1 MPKID
6 ADAKRWQEATAA
18 RIGRAVQAHRKREG
32 MSVTQ
37 LADATESL
45 GYPIHRVAIGK
56 IESGNRLGK
65 LDTSELVILAK
76 ALGVEPLSL
85 LYPDMLDGGVEVT
98 PNDSQSSQQAVKWF
112 CGRNEDAHTSLR
124 TYWDYE
130 RERERQHDYEK
141 RGNTDAAY
149 EVEVRVNEIL
159 EQGRSMWGWHVNE

>member
-6 ADAKRWQEATAA
+6 EDAKRWQEATAA
-18 RIGRAVQAHRKREG
+18 RIGRAVRERRADLR

-37 LADATESL
+37 LAEATAAL

-76 ALGVEPLSL
+76 ALGTEPLSL
-85 LYPDMLDGGVEVT
+85 LYPDMVDGAVEVT
-98 PNDSQSSQQAVKWF
+98 PGQHVSSVQAVKQF
-112 CGRNEDAHTSLR
+112 CGRDEDAHTSLR

-130 RERERQHDYEK
+130 RERERQRDYEK

-149 EVEVRVNEIL
+149 EVEVRADEIL
-159 EQGRSMWGWHVNE
+159 EQGRSTWGWVVDE

>member
-6 ADAKRWQEATAA
+6 EGAKRWQEATAA
-18 RIGRAVQAHRKREG
+18 RIGRAVQAHRTRVG

-37 LADATESL
+37 LAEATTNL
-45 GYPIHRVAIGK
+45 GFPIHRVAIGK

-65 LDTSELVILAK
+65 LDTSELIILAK

-85 LYPDMLDGGVEVT
+85 LYPDMIDGDVEVT
-98 PNDSQSSQQAVKWF
+98 PDQHASSVQAVKWF
-112 CGRNEDAHTSLR
+112 CGRDEDAHTSLR

-130 RERERQHDYEK
+130 RERERQRDYEK

-149 EVEVRVNEIL
+149 EVEVRADEIL
-159 EQGRSMWGWHVNE
+159 DQGRVMWGWQVDG